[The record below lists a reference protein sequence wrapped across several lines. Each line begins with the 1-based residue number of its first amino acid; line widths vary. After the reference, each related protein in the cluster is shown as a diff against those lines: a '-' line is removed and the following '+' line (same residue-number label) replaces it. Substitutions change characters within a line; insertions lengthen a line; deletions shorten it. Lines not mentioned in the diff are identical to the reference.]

1 MKGTFFHMWA
11 STKEATPTV
20 RAHPSCFDRADTTK
34 STISQSCVLIHQVG
48 VLCPSAF
55 AKIFYLHDLWEE
67 RDIHRRSRGLCE
79 VMSLENILV
88 LQQYDE
94 VVHVNSQG

>member
-20 RAHPSCFDRADTTK
+20 RAHPFCFDRAK

-55 AKIFYLHDLWEE
+55 AKVFYLHNLWKE
-67 RDIHRRSRGLCE
+67 RDIHRRFRSLCKVVSREDL
-79 VMSLENILV
+79 LV

-94 VVHVNSQG
+94 VMHVNSRG